1 MSNDRNAQTIE
12 QGLTKARQA
21 IMKELAN
28 QLDSFG
34 GDIAY
39 SVFEKKPYMGFTG
52 NSQTSYTS
60 QVWIDGVPFAEYCT
74 GDFQRYPIHEKIELG
89 EELFLEDPYEG
100 DPRTVR
106 GKADIEHSYSSQTI
120 DAIRMQ
126 RQKVSKG
133 VAMRMSVGVEYNDF
147 IGDPIGMMYK
157 IIKSIDFTKLRID
170 VRN

>member
-12 QGLTKARQA
+12 QGLKKAREA
-21 IMKELAN
+21 IMRELAN

-39 SVFEKKPYMGFTG
+39 SVFKEKPYTGFTG
-52 NSQTSYTS
+52 NAQTSYTS

-74 GDFQRYPIHEKIELG
+74 GDFQRYPIHEKIEFK
-89 EELFLEDPYEG
+89 ETLFLEEPYEG
-100 DPRTVR
+100 IPRTIR

-120 DAIRMQ
+120 DVIRMQ
-126 RQKVSKG
+126 RQKISKG

-147 IGDPIGMMYK
+147 IGDPIGEMYK
-157 IIKSIDFTKLRID
+157 RIESIDLTKLQID

>member
-34 GDIAY
+34 EDIAH
-39 SVFEKKPYMGFTG
+39 SVFKEKPYTGFTG

-60 QVWIDGVPFAEYCT
+60 QVWIDGVPFTEYCT
-74 GDFQRYPIHEKIELG
+74 GDFQRYPVHEKIEFG
-89 EELFLEDPYEG
+89 EALFLEEPYEG
-100 DPRTVR
+100 SPRTVS

-126 RQKVSKG
+126 KQKIDKG
-133 VAMRMSVGVEYNDF
+133 VAMRMSVGVEYNNF
-147 IGDPIGMMYK
+147 IGDPIGEMYK
-157 IIKSIDFTKLRID
+157 MIDSIDFTKLKID
-170 VRN
+170 VRD